1 MSNIKRHMCTDCG
14 IISLPQDKKYCSY
27 CDPDEHVNRA
37 QLINNMVPA
46 GVNAYQEGYEAGY
59 QEAMRRMGG

>member
-1 MSNIKRHMCTDCG
+1 MSNMKRKMCEDCG
-14 IISLPQDKKYCSY
+14 MIAMQGNDKYCSY
-27 CDPDEHVNRA
+27 CDPDEHANRA